1 MLRTDL
7 IKELARHQL
16 IHPDSPFL
24 RGGNAKSAGYV
35 RRMEAEKKIQF
46 AKISRPSKYMIN
58 KYGSAAPAR
67 PVTPVPVVEEAY
79 DDAPLFANDD
89 YVEYNVARTS
99 KPKAKAK
106 NRGPTEA
113 EEERA
118 ERAKRAEQERRE
130 AEAAER
136 AAERAAEHA
145 SLKKSVLDCKKAMD
159 KEKNTVDDVLAN
171 LKHTKGMRKAA
182 KEEMEQKILAKHRSN
197 ISKIKQQYPQVYR
210 YCKTNK
216 LDAND
221 LNAVYKHVRHN

>member
-24 RGGNAKSAGYV
+24 IGGNAKAGYV
-35 RRMEAEKKIQF
+35 KRMEAENRIQF

-58 KYGSAAPAR
+58 KYGTFAP
-67 PVTPVPVVEEAY
+67 VM
-79 DDAPLFANDD
+79 DDTPLFANDD
-89 YVEYNVARTS
+89 VVDYSVARVP

-118 ERAKRAEQERRE
+118 ERARRAEQERRE
-130 AEAAER
+130 AEVAK
-136 AAERAAEHA
+136 RAAEHA
-145 SLKKSVLDCKKAMD
+145 TLKKSVLDCKKAMD
-159 KEKNTVDDVLAN
+159 MEINKYNVVLN
-171 LKHTKGMRKAA
+171 ELKHTKGMRKVA
-182 KEEMEQKILAKHRSN
+182 KEEMEQKIIAKHRSN
-197 ISKIKQQYPQVYR
+197 ISKIKEQYPQVYR
-210 YCKTNK
+210 YCKTHK
-216 LDAND
+216 LNAND